1 MTRYGFNFQWLFRRD
16 DEAPDNNARRIR
28 SQGARPRRGS
38 ARADLPCS
46 YDGRWW
52 DFQGLREFCT
62 PWREVA
68 ARGVSVHIGEFGC
81 FAATSDDVAVRWFA
95 DLLAAFREFR
105 WGWALWEFEGPF
117 GVVGH
122 GREGAHFEPHDGYLV
137 DRRLLDLLTP

>member
-1 MTRYGFNFQWLFRRD
+1 MGLPEPTY
-16 DEAPDNNARRIR
+16 
-28 SQGARPRRGS
+28 
-38 ARADLPCS
+38 PCS